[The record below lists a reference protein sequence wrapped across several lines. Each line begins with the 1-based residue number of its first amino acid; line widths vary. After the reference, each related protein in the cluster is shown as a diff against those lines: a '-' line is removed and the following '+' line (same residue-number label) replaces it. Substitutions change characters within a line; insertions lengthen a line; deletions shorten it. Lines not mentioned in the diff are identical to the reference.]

1 MKGGNE
7 VKKRKYLFSF
17 MSALLSFGIL
27 TGCGVDDNE
36 PDPTEEPS
44 EQQQEN
50 NEELEEEEE

>member
-1 MKGGNE
+1 MR
-7 VKKRKYLFSF
+7 KRKYLFTF

-50 NEELEEEEE
+50 NEELEEEAE

>member
-1 MKGGNE
+1 M
-7 VKKRKYLFSF
+7 KKRKYLFTC
-17 MSALLSFGIL
+17 MSALLSFAIL

-50 NEELEEEEE
+50 NEELEEEQE